1 MSVFLQ
7 IPLMQ
12 LFLPNKRKKNITIRH
27 LFLKQRKSKV
37 ASELGENIQE
47 VTRNA
52 IFYKNLRKR

>member
-1 MSVFLQ
+1 
-7 IPLMQ
+7 MQ

-27 LFLKQRKSKV
+27 LFLKHRKAKV